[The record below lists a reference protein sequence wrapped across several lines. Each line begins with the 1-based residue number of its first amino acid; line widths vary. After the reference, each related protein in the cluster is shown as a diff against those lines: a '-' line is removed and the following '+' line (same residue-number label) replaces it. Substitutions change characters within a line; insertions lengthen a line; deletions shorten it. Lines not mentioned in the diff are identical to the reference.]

1 MRWRGRLLQDKRL
14 SGHTLHTMA
23 TTPRRFFADVSRTFD
38 RAATF
43 GDYAP
48 GLLDQIKRCNGVYRF
63 DFPVR
68 QVDGTLQ
75 VVRAWRAEHS
85 HHRLPLKGGIR
96 YSAQV
101 DEDEVMALAALM
113 TFKCAIVDVPFGGA
127 KGAVQ
132 IDTAAYTD
140 NQIER
145 ITRRYTHELV
155 RKNLIGPAVDVPA
168 PDYGT
173 GSREMAWIT
182 DTFTQLRPAQI
193 DALGCVTG
201 KPVDQG
207 GIRGRA
213 EATGRGLYY
222 VLCEACA
229 QNDDMTRLGLPIGL
243 DGKRIV
249 VQGLGNVGYWAARF
263 CREAGALIV
272 GIAEREGAIADARG
286 LDPDAVRQHR
296 RTSGTILGFPGATNL
311 PDSLDALELDCDVLL
326 PAALEHQ
333 ITEHNAP
340 RVRARVLLEGANGP
354 TTPEADAI
362 LEDKGVLVIPDVY
375 ANAGGVIV
383 SYFEWLKN
391 LSHVGFGRLEKRYQ
405 ESAHNRMLCTIED
418 ATGTRLTPEER
429 ASVVRGA
436 DELTV
441 VNSGLEEIMVVG
453 YHDIRDTLGR
463 HPQMRS
469 LRIAAFANAIEKVAR
484 AYLSL
489 GVFP

>member
-1 MRWRGRLLQDKRL
+1 
-14 SGHTLHTMA
+14 MA
-23 TTPRRFFADVSRTFD
+23 RIHRFFTDVCRTFD

-43 GDYAP
+43 GDHPP
-48 GLLDQIKRCNGVYRF
+48 GLLDQIKRCNAVYRF
-63 DFPVR
+63 DFPIR
-68 QVDGTLQ
+68 RSDGTLE
-75 VVRAWRAEHS
+75 VIRAWRVEHS

-132 IDTAAYTD
+132 INAADYTD
-140 NQIER
+140 DQIER

-155 RKNLIGPAVDVPA
+155 RKNFIGPATDVLA

-173 GSREMAWIT
+173 GSREMAWIA
-182 DTFTQLRPAQI
+182 DTYTALRPDQI

-201 KPVDQG
+201 KPLDQG
-207 GIRGRA
+207 GINGRT

-222 VLCEACA
+222 VLSEVCA
-229 QNDDMTRLGLPIGL
+229 QADDMSRLGLPVGI

-249 VQGLGNVGYWAARF
+249 VQGLGKVGYWVARF
-263 CREAGALIV
+263 CRDAGALIV
-272 GIAEREGAIADARG
+272 GIAEREGAIADPRG
-286 LDPDAVRQHR
+286 LDPDAVKRHR
-296 RTSGTILGFPGATNL
+296 DATGTMLDYPGATTL
-311 PDSLDALELDCDVLL
+311 PRSLDGLELDCDVLI

-333 ITEHNAP
+333 ITEDNAP
-340 RVRARVLLEGANGP
+340 RVRARIVLEGANGP

-362 LEDKGVLVIPDVY
+362 LEEKGVLVIPDIY

-391 LSHVGFGRLEKRYQ
+391 LSHVRFGRLEKRYQ
-405 ESAHNRMLCTIED
+405 ESAHRRMLSTIEN

-429 ASVVRGA
+429 ASVIRGS

-441 VNSGLEEIMVVG
+441 VNSGLEEIMLIA
-453 YHDIRDTLGR
+453 YHEIRDTLR
-463 HPQMRS
+463 RRPKMRS
-469 LRIAAFANAIEKVAR
+469 LRIAAMANAIEKVAR
-484 AYLSL
+484 SYLSL

>member
-1 MRWRGRLLQDKRL
+1 
-14 SGHTLHTMA
+14 MA
-23 TTPRRFFADVSRTFD
+23 RIHRFFTDVCRTFD

-43 GDYAP
+43 GDHPP
-48 GLLDQIKRCNGVYRF
+48 GLLDQIKRCNAVYRF
-63 DFPVR
+63 DFPIR
-68 QVDGTLQ
+68 RSDGTLE
-75 VVRAWRAEHS
+75 VIRAWRVEHS

-132 IDTAAYTD
+132 INAADYTD
-140 NQIER
+140 DQIER

-155 RKNLIGPAVDVPA
+155 RKNFIGPATDVPA

-173 GSREMAWIT
+173 GSREMAWIA
-182 DTFTQLRPAQI
+182 DTYTALRPDQI

-201 KPVDQG
+201 KPLDQG
-207 GIRGRA
+207 GINGRT

-222 VLCEACA
+222 VLSEVCA
-229 QNDDMTRLGLPIGL
+229 QADDMSRLGLPVGI

-249 VQGLGNVGYWAARF
+249 VQGLGKVGYWVARF
-263 CREAGALIV
+263 CRDAGALIV
-272 GIAEREGAIADARG
+272 GIAEREGAIADPRG
-286 LDPDAVRQHR
+286 LDPDAVKRHR
-296 RTSGTILGFPGATNL
+296 DATGTMLDYPGATTL
-311 PDSLDALELDCDVLL
+311 PRSLDGLELDCDVLI

-333 ITEHNAP
+333 ITEDNAP
-340 RVRARVLLEGANGP
+340 RVRARIVLEGANGP

-362 LEDKGVLVIPDVY
+362 LEEKGVLVIPDIY

-391 LSHVGFGRLEKRYQ
+391 LSHVRFGRLEKRYQ
-405 ESAHNRMLCTIED
+405 ENAHRRMLSTIEN

-429 ASVVRGA
+429 ASVIRGS

-441 VNSGLEEIMVVG
+441 VNSGLEEIMLIA
-453 YHDIRDTLGR
+453 YHEIRDTLR
-463 HPQMRS
+463 RRPKMRS
-469 LRIAAFANAIEKVAR
+469 LRIAAMANAIEKVAR
-484 AYLSL
+484 SYLSL

>member
-1 MRWRGRLLQDKRL
+1 
-14 SGHTLHTMA
+14 MA
-23 TTPRRFFADVSRTFD
+23 RIHRFFTDVCRTFD

-43 GDYAP
+43 GDHPP
-48 GLLDQIKRCNGVYRF
+48 GLLDQIKRCNAVYRF
-63 DFPVR
+63 DFPIR
-68 QVDGTLQ
+68 RSDGTLE
-75 VVRAWRAEHS
+75 VIRAWRVEHS

-132 IDTAAYTD
+132 INAADYTD
-140 NQIER
+140 DQIER

-155 RKNLIGPAVDVPA
+155 RKNFIGPATDVPA

-173 GSREMAWIT
+173 GSREMAWIA
-182 DTFTQLRPAQI
+182 DTYTALRPDQI

-201 KPVDQG
+201 KPLHQG
-207 GIRGRA
+207 GINGRT

-222 VLCEACA
+222 VLSEVCA
-229 QNDDMTRLGLPIGL
+229 QADDMSRLGLPVGI

-249 VQGLGNVGYWAARF
+249 VQGLGKVGYWVARF
-263 CREAGALIV
+263 CRDAGALIV
-272 GIAEREGAIADARG
+272 GIAEREGAIADPRG
-286 LDPDAVRQHR
+286 LDPDAVKRHR
-296 RTSGTILGFPGATNL
+296 DATGTMLDYPGATTL
-311 PDSLDALELDCDVLL
+311 PRSLDGLELDCDVLI
-326 PAALEHQ
+326 PAAIEHQ
-333 ITEHNAP
+333 ITEDNAP
-340 RVRARVLLEGANGP
+340 RVRARIVLEGANGP

-362 LEDKGVLVIPDVY
+362 LEEKGVLVIPDIY

-391 LSHVGFGRLEKRYQ
+391 LSHVRFGRLEKRYQ
-405 ESAHNRMLCTIED
+405 ESAHRRMLSTIEN

-429 ASVVRGA
+429 ASVIRGS

-441 VNSGLEEIMVVG
+441 VNSGLEEIMLVA
-453 YHDIRDTLGR
+453 YHEIRDTLR
-463 HPQMRS
+463 RRPKMRS
-469 LRIAAFANAIEKVAR
+469 LRIAAMANAIEKVAR
-484 AYLSL
+484 SYLSL

>member
-1 MRWRGRLLQDKRL
+1 
-14 SGHTLHTMA
+14 MA
-23 TTPRRFFADVSRTFD
+23 RIHRFFTDVYRTFD

-43 GDYAP
+43 GDHPP
-48 GLLDQIKRCNGVYRF
+48 GLLDQIKRCNAVYRF
-63 DFPVR
+63 DFPIR
-68 QVDGTLQ
+68 RSDGTLE
-75 VVRAWRAEHS
+75 VIRAWRVEHS

-132 IDTAAYTD
+132 INAADYTD
-140 NQIER
+140 DQIER

-155 RKNLIGPAVDVPA
+155 RKNFIGPATDVPA

-173 GSREMAWIT
+173 GSREMAWIA
-182 DTFTQLRPAQI
+182 DTYTALRPDQI

-201 KPVDQG
+201 KPLDQG
-207 GIRGRA
+207 GINGRT

-222 VLCEACA
+222 VLSEVCA
-229 QNDDMTRLGLPIGL
+229 QADDMSRLGLPVGI

-249 VQGLGNVGYWAARF
+249 VQGLGKVGYWVARF
-263 CREAGALIV
+263 CRDAGALIV
-272 GIAEREGAIADARG
+272 GIAEREGAIADPRG
-286 LDPDAVRQHR
+286 LDPDAVKRHR
-296 RTSGTILGFPGATNL
+296 DATGTILDYPGATTL
-311 PDSLDALELDCDVLL
+311 PRSLDGLELDCDVLI

-333 ITEHNAP
+333 ITEDNAP
-340 RVRARVLLEGANGP
+340 RVRARIVLEGANGP

-362 LEDKGVLVIPDVY
+362 LEEKGVLVIPDIY

-391 LSHVGFGRLEKRYQ
+391 LSHVRFGRLEKRYQ
-405 ESAHNRMLCTIED
+405 ESAHRRMLSTIEN

-429 ASVVRGA
+429 ASVIRGS

-441 VNSGLEEIMVVG
+441 VNSGLEEIMLVA
-453 YHDIRDTLGR
+453 YHEIRDTLR
-463 HPQMRS
+463 RRPKMRS
-469 LRIAAFANAIEKVAR
+469 LRIAAMANAIEKVAR
-484 AYLSL
+484 SYLSL

>member
-1 MRWRGRLLQDKRL
+1 
-14 SGHTLHTMA
+14 MA
-23 TTPRRFFADVSRTFD
+23 RIHRFFTDVCRTFD

-43 GDYAP
+43 GDHPP
-48 GLLDQIKRCNGVYRF
+48 GLLDQIKRCNAVYRF
-63 DFPVR
+63 NFPIR
-68 QVDGTLQ
+68 RSDGTLE
-75 VVRAWRAEHS
+75 VIRAWRVEHS

-132 IDTAAYTD
+132 INAADYTD
-140 NQIER
+140 DQIER

-155 RKNLIGPAVDVPA
+155 RKNFIGPATDVPA

-173 GSREMAWIT
+173 GSREMAWIA
-182 DTFTQLRPAQI
+182 DTYTALRPDQI

-201 KPVDQG
+201 KPLDQG
-207 GIRGRA
+207 GINGRT

-222 VLCEACA
+222 VLSEVCA
-229 QNDDMTRLGLPIGL
+229 QADDMSRLGLPVGI

-249 VQGLGNVGYWAARF
+249 VQGLGKVGYWVARF
-263 CREAGALIV
+263 CRDAGALIV
-272 GIAEREGAIADARG
+272 GIAEREGAIADPRG
-286 LDPDAVRQHR
+286 LDPDAVKRHR
-296 RTSGTILGFPGATNL
+296 DATGTMLDYPGATTL
-311 PDSLDALELDCDVLL
+311 PRSLDGLELDCDVLI

-333 ITEHNAP
+333 ITEDNAP
-340 RVRARVLLEGANGP
+340 RVRARIVLEGANGP

-362 LEDKGVLVIPDVY
+362 LEEKGVLVIPDIY

-391 LSHVGFGRLEKRYQ
+391 LSHVRFGRLEKRYQ
-405 ESAHNRMLCTIED
+405 ESAHRRMLSTIEN

-429 ASVVRGA
+429 ASVIRGS

-441 VNSGLEEIMVVG
+441 VNSGLEEIMLVA
-453 YHDIRDTLGR
+453 YHEIRDTLR
-463 HPQMRS
+463 RRPKMRS
-469 LRIAAFANAIEKVAR
+469 LRIAAMANAIEKVAR
-484 AYLSL
+484 SYLSL

>member
-1 MRWRGRLLQDKRL
+1 
-14 SGHTLHTMA
+14 MA
-23 TTPRRFFADVSRTFD
+23 RIHRFFTDVSRTFD

-43 GDYAP
+43 GDYPP
-48 GLLDQIKRCNGVYRF
+48 GLLDQIKRCNAVYRF

-68 QVDGTLQ
+68 QSDGTLE
-75 VVRAWRAEHS
+75 VVRAWRVEHS

-132 IDTAAYTD
+132 IDTAAYTGD
-140 NQIER
+140 QIER

-155 RKNLIGPAVDVPA
+155 RKNFIGPAVDVPA

-173 GSREMAWIT
+173 GSREMAWIA
-182 DTFTQLRPAQI
+182 DTYTVLRQGQI

-201 KPVDQG
+201 KPLDQG
-207 GIRGRA
+207 GINGRT
-213 EATGRGLYY
+213 EATGQGLCY
-222 VLCEACA
+222 VLREVCA
-229 QNDDMTRLGLPIGL
+229 QADDMRRLGLPVGL
-243 DGKRIV
+243 EGKRIV
-249 VQGLGNVGYWAARF
+249 VQGLGKVGYWAARF

-272 GIAEREGAIADARG
+272 GIAEREGSIADPRG
-286 LDPDAVRQHR
+286 LDPDAVKRHR
-296 RTSGTILGFPGATNL
+296 DTTGTILDYPGATNL
-311 PDSLDALELDCDVLL
+311 PSSLDALELDCDVLI

-333 ITEHNAP
+333 IVEENAP
-340 RVRARVLLEGANGP
+340 RVQARIVLEGANGP
-354 TTPEADAI
+354 TTPEADTI
-362 LEDKGVLVIPDVY
+362 LEQKGVLVIPDVY

-391 LSHVGFGRLEKRYQ
+391 LSHVRFGRLEKRYQ
-405 ESAHNRMLCTIED
+405 ESAHARMLSTIET
-418 ATGTRLTPEER
+418 ATGARLTTEQR
-429 ASVVRGA
+429 ASVIRGA

-441 VNSGLEEIMVVG
+441 VNSGLEEILVVA
-453 YHDIRDTLGR
+453 YHEICDTLRR
-463 HPQMRS
+463 HPDMRS
-469 LRIAAFANAIEKVAR
+469 MRIAAMANAIEKVAR
-484 AYLSL
+484 AYLSS

>member
-1 MRWRGRLLQDKRL
+1 M
-14 SGHTLHTMA
+14 
-23 TTPRRFFADVSRTFD
+23 PRIHRFFTDVSRTFD

-43 GDYAP
+43 GDHPP
-48 GLLDQIKRCNGVYRF
+48 GLLDQIKRCNAVYRF

-68 QVDGTLQ
+68 QTDGTLE
-75 VVRAWRAEHS
+75 VVRAWRVEHS

-140 NQIER
+140 DQIER
-145 ITRRYTHELV
+145 ITRRYTRELV
-155 RKNLIGPAVDVPA
+155 RKNFIGPAIDVPA

-173 GSREMAWIT
+173 GSREMAWIA
-182 DTFTQLRPAQI
+182 DTYAVLRQDQI

-201 KPVDQG
+201 KPLDQG
-207 GIRGRA
+207 GINGRT
-213 EATGRGLYY
+213 EATGRGLFY
-222 VLCEACA
+222 VLREVCA
-229 QNDDMTRLGLPIGL
+229 QPNAMTQLGLPLGL
-243 DGKRIV
+243 EGKRIV
-249 VQGLGNVGYWAARF
+249 VQGFGKVGYWAARF
-263 CREAGALIV
+263 CHEAGARIV
-272 GIAEREGAIADARG
+272 GIAEHDGAIADGRG
-286 LDPDAVRQHR
+286 LDPDAVKRHR
-296 RTSGTILGFPGATNL
+296 DATGTILDLPATSNL
-311 PDSLDALELDCDVLL
+311 PRSLDALELDCDVLI

-333 ITEHNAP
+333 ITEQNAP
-340 RVRARVLLEGANGP
+340 RVRARIVLEGANGP

-362 LEDKGVLVIPDVY
+362 LEEKGVLVIPDIY

-391 LSHVGFGRLEKRYQ
+391 LSHVRFGRLEKRYQ
-405 ESAHNRMLCTIED
+405 ESAHRRMLSTIES
-418 ATGTRLTPEER
+418 ATDTRLTPEER
-429 ASVVRGA
+429 ASVIRGS

-441 VNSGLEEIMVVG
+441 VNSGLEEILVVA
-453 YHDIRDTLGR
+453 YHEICDTLRR
-463 HPQMRS
+463 HPDMRS
-469 LRIAAFANAIEKVAR
+469 LRIAAMANAIEKVAR
-484 AYLSL
+484 AYLSS

>member
-1 MRWRGRLLQDKRL
+1 
-14 SGHTLHTMA
+14 MA
-23 TTPRRFFADVSRTFD
+23 RIHRFFTDVCRTFD

-43 GDYAP
+43 GDHPP
-48 GLLDQIKRCNGVYRF
+48 GLLDQIKRCNAVYRF
-63 DFPVR
+63 DFPIR
-68 QVDGTLQ
+68 RSDGTLE
-75 VVRAWRAEHS
+75 VIRAWRVEHS

-132 IDTAAYTD
+132 INAADYTD
-140 NQIER
+140 DQIER

-155 RKNLIGPAVDVPA
+155 RKNFIGPATDVPA

-173 GSREMAWIT
+173 GSREMAWIA
-182 DTFTQLRPAQI
+182 DTYTALRPDQI

-201 KPVDQG
+201 KPLDQG
-207 GIRGRA
+207 GINGRT

-222 VLCEACA
+222 VLSEVCA
-229 QNDDMTRLGLPIGL
+229 QADDMSRLGLPVGI

-249 VQGLGNVGYWAARF
+249 VQGLGKVGYWVARF
-263 CREAGALIV
+263 CRDAGALIV
-272 GIAEREGAIADARG
+272 GIAEREGAIADPRG
-286 LDPDAVRQHR
+286 LDPDAVKRHR
-296 RTSGTILGFPGATNL
+296 DATGTMLDYPGATTL
-311 PDSLDALELDCDVLL
+311 PRSLDGLELDCDVLI

-333 ITEHNAP
+333 ITEDNAP
-340 RVRARVLLEGANGP
+340 RVRARIVLEGANGP

-362 LEDKGVLVIPDVY
+362 LEEKGVLVIPDIY

-391 LSHVGFGRLEKRYQ
+391 LSHVRFGRLEKRYQ
-405 ESAHNRMLCTIED
+405 ESAHRRMLSTIEN

-429 ASVVRGA
+429 ASVIRGS

-441 VNSGLEEIMVVG
+441 VNSGLEEIMLVA
-453 YHDIRDTLGR
+453 YHEIRDTLR
-463 HPQMRS
+463 RRPKMRS
-469 LRIAAFANAIEKVAR
+469 LRIAAMANAIEKVAR
-484 AYLSL
+484 SYLSL